1 MISFQAVS
9 KLYGDTA
16 AVRDVSFEVPTGE
29 LCVLL
34 GPSGCGKTT
43 LMRMVNRLV
52 PKTSGRI
59 LVDGEDVDALD
70 PVALRRRIGYVI
82 QQIGLFP
89 NMTVE
94 ENIRV
99 VPDLLGWSAAR
110 GRQRARELMDLL
122 ALDPGL
128 LARYPAELSG
138 GQQQRVGV
146 ARALA
151 ADPPI
156 LLMDEPFGAVDPVN
170 RAAIQ
175 EEFLALQKRLRKTV
189 IFVSHDIDEALL
201 LGSRI
206 AVMRAGELVQCD
218 TPDALLARPADAF
231 VSSFVGEDRVLRH
244 LRLLTVADVLV
255 AEPAADA
262 AASLRPDAPVREAAA
277 LMEQAGRTDLV
288 VVSSDGRAAGRLRLE
303 SVREGA
309 EGTVRDHMEALGPA
323 VSPEDDLRHAAS
335 SMLAGGLDAVPC
347 IDRNGRLAGYVT
359 PRGIAGALKRRA
371 GRRMPLAAE

>member
-1 MISFQAVS
+1 MIVFDNVS
-9 KLYGDTA
+9 KTYGGTA
-16 AVRDVSFEVPTGE
+16 AVRDVSFTVPTGE
-29 LCVLL
+29 ICVLL

-52 PKTSGRI
+52 QKTAGRI
-59 LVDGEDVDALD
+59 LVDGDDTDRLD
-70 PVALRRRIGYVI
+70 PVSLRRRIGYVI
-82 QQIGLFP
+82 QQVGLFP
-89 NMTVE
+89 NMSVE

-99 VPDLLGWSAAR
+99 VPDLLGWSAAK
-110 GRQRARELMDLL
+110 GRERARELMDLL

-128 LARYPAELSG
+128 LARYPSELSG

-218 TPDALLARPADAF
+218 TPDALLARPADPF
-231 VSSFVGEDRVLRH
+231 VASFIGEDRVLRH

-255 AEPAADA
+255 AERGAAP
-262 AASLRPDAPVREAAA
+262 SLGPEADVREAAA
-277 LMEQAGRTDLV
+277 LMEVAGQSDLV
-288 VVSSDGRAAGRLRLE
+288 VVGADGRAAGRVRLE
-303 SVREGA
+303 AVRDRDG
-309 EGTVRDHMEALGPA
+309 GTVADHMEALGPA
-323 VSPEDDLRHAAS
+323 VAPDDDLRHAAS
-335 SMLAGGLDAVPC
+335 SMLAGGLNAVPC

-359 PRGIAGALKRRA
+359 PRGIARAL
-371 GRRMPLAAE
+371 GRGGPRLPLAAE

>member
-1 MISFQAVS
+1 VIQFQNVS
-9 KLYGDTA
+9 KLYGEAA

-29 LCVLL
+29 VCVLL

-52 PKTSGRI
+52 PKSAGRI

-89 NMTVE
+89 NMSVE

-99 VPDLLGWSAAR
+99 VPDLLGWSAAK
-110 GRQRARELMDLL
+110 GRERARELMDLL

-128 LARYPAELSG
+128 LARYPSELSG

-218 TPDALLARPADAF
+218 TPDALLARPADPF
-231 VSSFVGEDRVLRH
+231 VASFIGEDRVLRH

-255 AEPAADA
+255 AERGAAP
-262 AASLRPDAPVREAAA
+262 SLGPEADVREAAA
-277 LMEQAGRTDLV
+277 LMEVAGQSDLV
-288 VVSSDGRAAGRLRLE
+288 VVGADGRAAGRVRLE
-303 SVREGA
+303 AVRDRDG
-309 EGTVRDHMEALGPA
+309 GTVADHMEALGPA
-323 VSPEDDLRHAAS
+323 VAPDDDLRHAAS
-335 SMLAGGLDAVPC
+335 SMLAGGLNAVPC

-359 PRGIAGALKRRA
+359 PRGIARAL
-371 GRRMPLAAE
+371 GRGGPRLPLAAE

>member
-1 MISFQAVS
+1 VIQFQNVS
-9 KLYGDTA
+9 KLYGEAA

-29 LCVLL
+29 VCVLL

-52 PKTSGRI
+52 PKSAGRI

-89 NMTVE
+89 NMSVE

-99 VPDLLGWSAAR
+99 VPDLLGWSAAK
-110 GRQRARELMDLL
+110 GRERARELMDLL

-128 LARYPAELSG
+128 LARYPSELSG

-206 AVMRAGELVQCD
+206 AVMRAGGLVQCD
-218 TPDALLARPADAF
+218 TPDALLARPADPF
-231 VSSFVGEDRVLRH
+231 VASFIGEDRVLRH

-255 AEPAADA
+255 AERGAAP
-262 AASLRPDAPVREAAA
+262 SLGPEADVREAAA
-277 LMEQAGRTDLV
+277 LMEVAGQSDLV
-288 VVSSDGRAAGRLRLE
+288 VVGADGRAAGRVRLE
-303 SVREGA
+303 AVRDRDG
-309 EGTVRDHMEALGPA
+309 GTVADHMEALGPA
-323 VSPEDDLRHAAS
+323 VAPDDDLRHAAS
-335 SMLAGGLDAVPC
+335 SMLAGGLNAVPC

-359 PRGIAGALKRRA
+359 PRGIARAL
-371 GRRMPLAAE
+371 GRGGPRLPLAAE

>member
-1 MISFQAVS
+1 MIQFQNVS
-9 KLYGDTA
+9 KLYGEAA

-29 LCVLL
+29 VCVLL

-52 PKTSGRI
+52 PKSAGRI

-89 NMTVE
+89 NMSVE

-99 VPDLLGWSAAR
+99 VPDLLGWSAAK
-110 GRQRARELMDLL
+110 GRERARELMDLL

-128 LARYPAELSG
+128 LARYPSELSG

-206 AVMRAGELVQCD
+206 AVMRAGGLVQCD
-218 TPDALLARPADAF
+218 TPDALLARPADPF
-231 VSSFVGEDRVLRH
+231 VASFIGEDRVLRH

-255 AEPAADA
+255 AERGAAP
-262 AASLRPDAPVREAAA
+262 SLGPEADVREAAA
-277 LMEQAGRTDLV
+277 LMEVAGQSDLV
-288 VVSSDGRAAGRLRLE
+288 VVGADGRAAGRVRLE
-303 SVREGA
+303 AVRDRDG
-309 EGTVRDHMEALGPA
+309 GTVADHMEALGPA
-323 VSPEDDLRHAAS
+323 VAPDDDLRHAAS
-335 SMLAGGLDAVPC
+335 SMLAGGLNAVPC

-359 PRGIAGALKRRA
+359 PRGIARAL
-371 GRRMPLAAE
+371 GRGGPRLPLAAE